1 MVGAAAVLPP
11 LRQDVGLFP
20 APPQRDGSPVWSLH
34 DPAANR
40 FYLITWPAFEML
52 SRWHLGN
59 PEAVAESVRR
69 ETTLE
74 LSAEDVASLA
84 PFLESNFLTETSGP
98 GGTARLLAARE
109 RTRSNWWQFLLKNYL
124 FFRVPLVR
132 PQRFLEAAAPLAAPF
147 FSRAFP
153 PLILLAALCAL
164 LLVTR
169 HWDQYLHSFT
179 AYRSVE
185 GILALALALGA
196 AKVIHE
202 LGHACASLRYGCRVP
217 AMGVAFLVMTP
228 MLYTDTNE
236 AWKLS
241 SRRQRLII
249 GSSGVLA
256 ELTLAVAATWC
267 WLLLPDGPLRGAAFF
282 LSSTA
287 WIMTLAVNCS
297 PFMRFDGYFILSDL
311 LSVPNLHAR
320 SFAFGRWRLRELL
333 FGYGDPPPETADRG
347 LRRILI
353 LFAWGV
359 WVYRLVVFLGIALLV
374 YHFFFKALGILLF
387 AVEVGWFIA
396 MPVASEVKVWWQR
409 RGSLRPNGALVR
421 TMLLL
426 LAGAGLLLLPWQG
439 TVRAPA
445 VLGAIAEQRLSAP
458 APGIVVYGPAPLRT
472 AVKDGELLARLQS
485 PDLETRMS
493 QVLPGASVA
502 SWQVRQQAFSEELTA
517 QGNVLRKRAEGSSGE
532 VGGLRAEMDRLR
544 LTAPFDGVVVYR
556 NDDIMGGGW
565 VAAREWVL
573 SVADLRANRVDVYL
587 EEQDLRRI
595 RVGGRGRFIPDA
607 LEYGAF
613 SCRIADI
620 DRVAVT
626 ILDDPSLASGYGG
639 PIPTDT
645 ASQHHELIPLAPRFR
660 VRLDQCTPGGV
671 PPMRLRGVAHL
682 EAERQSPALE
692 LLRYAWVTLIRES
705 GL

>member
-1 MVGAAAVLPP
+1 MVGAAAIVPP

-52 SRWHLGN
+52 SRWHLGS
-59 PEAVAESVRR
+59 PQAIAESVCR

-74 LSAEDVASLA
+74 LGAEDVASLA
-84 PFLESNFLTETSGP
+84 PFLESNFLTEPQGA

-109 RTRSNWWQFLLKNYL
+109 RMRSHWWQRLFKNYL
-124 FFRVPLVR
+124 FFRIPLVR
-132 PQRFLEAAAPLAAPF
+132 PQRFLEAIAPLTAPL
-147 FSRAFP
+147 FSPAF
-153 PLILLAALCAL
+153 LSLVLVVALCGL
-164 LLVTR
+164 LLLTR
-169 HWDQYLHSFT
+169 HWDQFLHSFT

-185 GILALALALGA
+185 GMLALALALGA

-217 AMGVAFLVMTP
+217 AMGVAFMVLAP

-256 ELTLAVAATWC
+256 ELTLAVAATWG

-282 LSSTA
+282 LASTA

-311 LSVPNLHAR
+311 LSIPNLHAR

-333 FGYGDPPPETADRG
+333 FGYGDPPPEAAGSG
-347 LRRILI
+347 LRRFLTV
-353 LFAWGV
+353 FAWGV
-359 WVYRLVVFLGIALLV
+359 WLYRLVLFLGIALLV
-374 YHFFFKALGILLF
+374 YHFFFKALGMLLF

-396 MPVASEVKVWWQR
+396 LPVASELKVWWQR
-409 RGSLRPNGALVR
+409 RGSLRPNRALAR
-421 TMLLL
+421 TVLLL
-426 LAGAGLLLLPWQG
+426 LAGAGLLLLPWQA

-445 VLGAIAEQRLSAP
+445 VLGAIVEQRLSAP
-458 APGIVVYGPAPLRT
+458 APGIMVYGPAPLRT
-472 AVKDGELLARLQS
+472 EVREGELLARLQS
-485 PDLETRMS
+485 PDLEARMA

-517 QGNVLRKRAEGSSGE
+517 QGNVLRKRAEGSSGQI
-532 VGGLRAEMDRLR
+532 GGLRAEMDQLR
-544 LTAPFDGVVVYR
+544 LMAPFDGVVVYR
-556 NDDIMGGGW
+556 NDDIMAGGW

-613 SCRIADI
+613 SCRIAAI
-620 DRVAVT
+620 DRVAVAT
-626 ILDDPSLASGYGG
+626 LDDPSLASTYGG
-639 PIPTDT
+639 PIPTD
-645 ASQHHELIPLAPRFR
+645 AARQHELTPLVPRFR
-660 VRLDQCTPGGV
+660 VRLDQCDPGGV
-671 PPMRLRGVAHL
+671 PPLRLRGVAHL
-682 EAERQSPALE
+682 DADRQSPALE
-692 LLRYAWVTLIRES
+692 LLRHAWVTLIRES